1 MKFNMTKKEK
11 SSAIEVA
18 LVNYYRKY
26 IKKNTIDLDLSLQEI
41 SEILILI
48 DYKLNPE
55 HKYDFNNY
63 ILKEIERKL
72 TGVYNIAIDEIRA
85 KERNDDWEF

>member
-1 MKFNMTKKEK
+1 MKFNMTEKEK
-11 SSAIEVA
+11 SSVIEAA
-18 LVNYYRKY
+18 LANYYRKY
-26 IKKNTIDLDLSLQEI
+26 VKKNIVDLDLSLQEI

-72 TGVYNIAIDEIRA
+72 TKVYNMTIDEIRA
-85 KERNDDWEF
+85 KERNNDWEF